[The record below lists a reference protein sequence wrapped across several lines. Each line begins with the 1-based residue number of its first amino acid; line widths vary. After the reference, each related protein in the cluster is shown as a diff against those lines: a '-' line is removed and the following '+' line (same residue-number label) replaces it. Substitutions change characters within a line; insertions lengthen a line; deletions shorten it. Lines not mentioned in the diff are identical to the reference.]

1 MGKIIFAHL
10 TPINGWK
17 ILMKT
22 LVVVILL
29 IHMMR
34 DTMMQIIYLCAC
46 AIEINFKFNF
56 ICCPMILILNNYPQ

>member
-1 MGKIIFAHL
+1 
-10 TPINGWK
+10 
-17 ILMKT
+17 MKT

-29 IHMMR
+29 VHMMR